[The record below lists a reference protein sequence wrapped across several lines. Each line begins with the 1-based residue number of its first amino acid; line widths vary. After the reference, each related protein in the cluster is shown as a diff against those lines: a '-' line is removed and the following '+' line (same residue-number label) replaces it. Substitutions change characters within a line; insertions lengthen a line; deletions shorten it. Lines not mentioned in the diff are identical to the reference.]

1 MHAIRETLCFDASA
15 TIPPFMSDK
24 PIHVIGGGLAGSEA
38 AWQIASAG
46 VPVVLHEMR
55 GVRGTEAHKTE
66 GLAEL
71 VCSNSFRSDDA
82 ESNAVGLL
90 HAEMRLAGSLIMACG
105 DAHQVPAGGALA
117 VDRDGFSDAVTARL
131 GSHPL
136 VTIVREEI
144 TGLPPADWDQAIIAT
159 GPLTAPSLAEAIRAK
174 TGADALAFFDAIA
187 PIVHFDTI
195 DMNVAWFQSR
205 YDKVGPGGTGKDYI
219 NCPMDRDQYMAF
231 VEALNEGAKT
241 EFKQWEGT
249 PYFDGCLPIEI
260 MAERGV
266 ETLRHGPM
274 KPMGLTN
281 AHNPTVKAYAVVQ
294 LRQDNALGTLYNMV
308 GFQTK
313 LKHGEQTRVFRMI
326 PGLENA
332 EFARLGGLHR
342 NTYINSPTLLSGDLQ
357 LKGRPGLRFAG
368 QITGCEGYVE
378 SASIGLL
385 AGRFAAAERLGRAP
399 SLPPAT
405 TAFGALLGHITGG
418 HLVSDDEPGKRS
430 FQPMN
435 INFGLFPPLEAGTR
449 LKPDDFEGRFRGKD
463 KSIAKKKAITARAL
477 ADCRAWLGMAL
488 GMKAAE

>member
-1 MHAIRETLCFDASA
+1 
-15 TIPPFMSDK
+15 MSDR

-46 VPVVLHEMR
+46 VPVILHEMR
-55 GVRGTEAHKTE
+55 GVRGTEAHKTD

-82 ESNAVGLL
+82 ETNAVGLL

-117 VDRDGFSDAVTARL
+117 VDRDGFSDAVTAKL
-131 GSHPL
+131 AAHPL
-136 VTIVREEI
+136 VTIMREEI
-144 TGLPPADWDQAIIAT
+144 VGLPPGEWDQAIIAT
-159 GPLTAPSLAEAIRAK
+159 GPLTAPSLAEAIRAE

-195 DMNVAWFQSR
+195 DMTKAWFQSR
-205 YDKVGPGGTGKDYI
+205 YDKVGPGGTGKDYV
-219 NCPMDRDQYMAF
+219 NCPMDKAEYEAF
-231 VEALNEGAKT
+231 VQALRDGLKT
-241 EFKQWEGT
+241 EFKEWEGT
-249 PYFDGCLPIEI
+249 PYFDGCLPIEV

-313 LKHGEQTRVFRMI
+313 LKHGEQTRIFRMI

-342 NTYINSPTLLSGDLQ
+342 NTYINSPTLLAHDLQ

-399 SLPPAT
+399 SLPPTT

-435 INFGLFPPLEAGTR
+435 INFGLFPPLAAGTK

-463 KSIAKKKAITARAL
+463 KTIAKKKAITARAL
-477 ADCRAWLGMAL
+477 ADCRAWLGMTPGA
-488 GMKAAE
+488 KAA